1 METSPP
7 SPSANISAQPSYQQD
22 YSVNYQKLQP
32 KFKDCTFDS
41 DKKPEYLRTWLRL
54 LSGIVRN
61 IPHGKQIENFLD
73 SYLQRRLNEAT
84 TRPSFLQ
91 EAGLQLSAPSAEAPS
106 SAEDTNDQGS
116 EAEVTINDPSEYPKA
131 YYQLSPES
139 QALDKALFHTLFTIV
154 QGSYLDLITDLTG
167 ENARYTFAIHCVIRW
182 PVIRREAAL
191 IAHAW
196 SMQSIIKVSWIM
208 GFIKIG
214 HQIRDPRWRK
224 PLGTYPGPRW
234 MSPPP

>member
-7 SPSANISAQPSYQQD
+7 SPSANISAQPSYNMD

-91 EAGLQLSAPSAEAPS
+91 EAGLQLSAPTAEAPS
-106 SAEDTNDQGS
+106 SAEGTNDQGS
-116 EAEVTINDPSEYPKA
+116 EAEVSINDPSEYPKA
-131 YYQLSPES
+131 YYLS
-139 QALDKALFHTLFTIV
+139 
-154 QGSYLDLITDLTG
+154 LIHISEPT
-167 ENARYTFAIHCVIRW
+167 RPY
-182 PVIRREAAL
+182 
-191 IAHAW
+191 
-196 SMQSIIKVSWIM
+196 
-208 GFIKIG
+208 
-214 HQIRDPRWRK
+214 
-224 PLGTYPGPRW
+224 
-234 MSPPP
+234 